1 MMKFSEINTTKN
13 KLLLLGFL
21 VLLLIVL
28 FVIYRLNQREEKSV
42 VQDLNTVSS
51 KVLSPDEL
59 KRIIPLK
66 IDSIASLFAI
76 RKEWVKDLSDNNSI
90 EKQTKGKQEKTKK
103 TTKLNINEVLWF
115 SREITIP
122 KDVSSSEFNLALRNS
137 LYELDFDCTGNED
150 PRSRNL
156 LINIYNKKDSSRKT
170 IGNVNLVFSN
180 NIKRESAD
188 ICLII
193 NKVEDNSI
201 GDLEKLLSLPD
212 KFSVVLPDI
221 VSKIDAQTVVL
232 DSKRDYV
239 IFADIGT
246 EDDLLA
252 EFKYEMPSK
261 VWRSKVRSMC
271 YEYDKAAAVI
281 LLNPRR
287 INPYETDLLTEFS
300 RYNLKAYKDT
310 ILVKFDSEEDSE
322 KKIKAFFNDIIL
334 RSQKGARSIIYLVN
348 FNNEDMQ
355 VFRNESFKL
364 KRKGYNFFTLS
375 EIMKRRQRLAEQE
388 VKTEVTG

>member
-1 MMKFSEINTTKN
+1 MKFSEINTNKN

-21 VLLLIVL
+21 VLLFLVL
-28 FVIYRLNQREEKSV
+28 FVFYRLNLPEEKSV
-42 VQDLNTVSS
+42 VQDVNTLSVT
-51 KVLSPDEL
+51 VLSPDEL

-76 RKEWVKDLSDNNSI
+76 RKEWVKDLADDSQS
-90 EKQTKGKQEKTKK
+90 EKQKKGKQNKTKK
-103 TTKLNINEVLWF
+103 PPKLTINEVLWF

-122 KDVSSSEFNLALRNS
+122 KDVSSSEFNLALKNS
-137 LYELDFDCTGNED
+137 LYELDFDCIGTED

-170 IGNVNLVFSN
+170 IGKVSLVFSD

-201 GDLEKLLSLPD
+201 PDLEKLLSLPD

-221 VSKIDAQTVVL
+221 VSRIDAQTVVL

-252 EFKYEMPSK
+252 EFKSEMPSK

-281 LLNPRR
+281 LLNPKK
-287 INPYETDLLTEFS
+287 INPYETDLLAEFA

-310 ILVKFDSEEDSE
+310 ILVKFETEEDSE
-322 KKIKAFFNDIIL
+322 KKIKAFFSDIIQ
-334 RSQKGARSIIYLVN
+334 RSQKGARSIVYLVN

-364 KRKGYNFFTLS
+364 KRKGYSFFTLS
-375 EIMKRRQRLAEQE
+375 EIMKRRQKLLDQE

>member
-1 MMKFSEINTTKN
+1 MKFSEINTNKN

-21 VLLLIVL
+21 ALLLLVL
-28 FVIYRLNQREEKSV
+28 FVIYRLTLPEEKLV
-42 VQDLNTVSS
+42 VHDINTVSVN
-51 KVLSPDEL
+51 VLSPDEL

-76 RKEWVKDLSDNNSI
+76 RKEWVKDLLDNSSS
-90 EKQTKGKQEKTKK
+90 EKQTKGKQDKTKK
-103 TTKLNINEVLWF
+103 PPKLNINDVLWF

-122 KDVSSSEFNLALRNS
+122 KDVSSSEFNLALKNS
-137 LYELDFDCTGNED
+137 LYELDFDCIGTED

-170 IGNVNLVFSN
+170 IGNVNLVFSD

-188 ICLII
+188 ICMII

-201 GDLEKLLSLPD
+201 PDLEKLLALPD

-221 VSKIDAQTVVL
+221 VSRIDAQTVVL

-252 EFKYEMPSK
+252 EFKSEMTSK

-281 LLNPRR
+281 LLNPKK
-287 INPYETDLLTEFS
+287 INPYETDLLTEFA

-310 ILVKFDSEEDSE
+310 ILVKFNSEENSE
-322 KKIKAFFNDIIL
+322 KKIKAFFNDIVN
-334 RSQKGARSIIYLVN
+334 RSQKGARSIVYLIN

-364 KRKGYNFFTLS
+364 KRKGFSFFTLS
-375 EIMKRRQRLAEQE
+375 EIMKRRQKQLDQE

>member
-1 MMKFSEINTTKN
+1 MKFSEINTNKN

-21 VLLLIVL
+21 ALLFLVL
-28 FVIYRLNQREEKSV
+28 FVFYRLNLPEEKSV
-42 VQDLNTVSS
+42 VQDANTLSVT
-51 KVLSPDEL
+51 VLSPDEL

-76 RKEWVKDLSDNNSI
+76 RKEWVKDLTDNSPT
-90 EKQTKGKQEKTKK
+90 EKQTKGKQDKNKK
-103 TTKLNINEVLWF
+103 PPKLTINEVLWF

-122 KDVSSSEFNLALRNS
+122 KDVSSSEFNLALKNS
-137 LYELDFDCTGNED
+137 LYELDFDCIGTED

-170 IGNVNLVFSN
+170 IGKVSLVFSD

-201 GDLEKLLSLPD
+201 PDLEKLLSLPD

-221 VSKIDAQTVVL
+221 VSRIDAQTVVL

-252 EFKYEMPSK
+252 EFKSEMPSK

-281 LLNPRR
+281 LLNPKK
-287 INPYETDLLTEFS
+287 INPYETDLLTEFA

-310 ILVKFDSEEDSE
+310 ILVKFETEDDSE
-322 KKIKAFFNDIIL
+322 KKIKAFFSDIIQ
-334 RSQKGARSIIYLVN
+334 RSQKGARSIVYLVN

-364 KRKGYNFFTLS
+364 KRKGYSFFSLS
-375 EIMKRRQRLAEQE
+375 EIMKRRQKLLDQE
-388 VKTEVTG
+388 FKTEVTG

>member
-1 MMKFSEINTTKN
+1 MKFSEINTNKN

-21 VLLLIVL
+21 ALLLIVL
-28 FVIYRLNQREEKSV
+28 FVIYRLTLPEEKSV
-42 VQDLNTVSS
+42 VQDINTVSVN
-51 KVLSPDEL
+51 VLSPDEL

-76 RKEWVKDLSDNNSI
+76 RKEWVKDLLDNSSS
-90 EKQTKGKQEKTKK
+90 EKQTKGKQDKTKK
-103 TTKLNINEVLWF
+103 PPKLNINDVLWF

-122 KDVSSSEFNLALRNS
+122 KDVSSSEFNLALKNS
-137 LYELDFDCTGNED
+137 LYELDFDCIGTED

-170 IGNVNLVFSN
+170 IGNVNLVFSD

-188 ICLII
+188 ICMII

-201 GDLEKLLSLPD
+201 PDLEKLLALPD

-221 VSKIDAQTVVL
+221 VSRIDAQTVVL

-252 EFKYEMPSK
+252 EFKSEMTSK

-281 LLNPRR
+281 LLNPKR
-287 INPYETDLLTEFS
+287 INPYETDLLTEFA

-310 ILVKFDSEEDSE
+310 ILVKFETEDDSE
-322 KKIKAFFNDIIL
+322 KKIKAFFSDIIQ
-334 RSQKGARSIIYLVN
+334 RSQKGARSIVYLVN

-364 KRKGYNFFTLS
+364 KRKGFSFFTLS
-375 EIMKRRQRLAEQE
+375 EIMKRRQKQLDQE

>member
-1 MMKFSEINTTKN
+1 MKFSEINTNKN

-21 VLLLIVL
+21 ALLFLVL
-28 FVIYRLNQREEKSV
+28 FVFYRLNLPEEKSV
-42 VQDLNTVSS
+42 VQDANTLSVT
-51 KVLSPDEL
+51 VLSPDEL

-76 RKEWVKDLSDNNSI
+76 RKEWVKDLTDNSPT
-90 EKQTKGKQEKTKK
+90 EKQTKGKQDKTKK
-103 TTKLNINEVLWF
+103 PSKLTINEVLWF

-122 KDVSSSEFNLALRNS
+122 KDVSSSEFNLALKNS
-137 LYELDFDCTGNED
+137 LYELDFDCIGTED

-170 IGNVNLVFSN
+170 IGKVSLVFSD

-201 GDLEKLLSLPD
+201 PDLEKLLSLPD

-221 VSKIDAQTVVL
+221 VSRIDAQTVVL

-239 IFADIGT
+239 IFADLGT

-252 EFKYEMPSK
+252 EFKSEMPSK

-281 LLNPRR
+281 LLNPKK
-287 INPYETDLLTEFS
+287 INPYETDLLTEFA

-310 ILVKFDSEEDSE
+310 ILVKFDSEEESE
-322 KKIKAFFNDIIL
+322 KKIQAFFIDIIQK
-334 RSQKGARSIIYLVN
+334 SQKGARSIVYLVN

-364 KRKGYNFFTLS
+364 KRKGYSFFTLS
-375 EIMKRRQRLAEQE
+375 EIMKRRQKLLDQE

>member
-1 MMKFSEINTTKN
+1 MKFSEINTNKN

-21 VLLLIVL
+21 ALLFLVL
-28 FVIYRLNQREEKSV
+28 FVFYRLNLPEEKSV
-42 VQDLNTVSS
+42 VQDAKTLSVT
-51 KVLSPDEL
+51 VLSPDEL

-76 RKEWVKDLSDNNSI
+76 RKEWVKDLTDDSHS
-90 EKQTKGKQEKTKK
+90 EKLKKGKQDKTKK
-103 TTKLNINEVLWF
+103 LPKLTINEVLWF

-122 KDVSSSEFNLALRNS
+122 KDVSSSEFNLALKNS
-137 LYELDFDCTGNED
+137 LYELDFDCIGTED

-170 IGNVNLVFSN
+170 IGKVSLVFSD

-201 GDLEKLLSLPD
+201 PDLEKLLSLPD

-221 VSKIDAQTVVL
+221 VSRIDAQTVVL

-252 EFKYEMPSK
+252 EFKSEMPSK
-261 VWRSKVRSMC
+261 IWRSKVRSMC

-281 LLNPRR
+281 LLNPKK
-287 INPYETDLLTEFS
+287 INPYETDLLTEFA

-310 ILVKFDSEEDSE
+310 ILVKFETEDDSE
-322 KKIKAFFNDIIL
+322 KKIKAFFNDIIQ
-334 RSQKGARSIIYLVN
+334 RSQKGARSIVYLVN

-364 KRKGYNFFTLS
+364 KRKGYSFFSLS
-375 EIMKRRQRLAEQE
+375 EIMKRRQKLLDQE

>member
-1 MMKFSEINTTKN
+1 MKFSEINTNKN

-21 VLLLIVL
+21 ALLLIVL
-28 FVIYRLNQREEKSV
+28 FVIYRLTLPEEKSV
-42 VQDLNTVSS
+42 VQEVNSLSV
-51 KVLSPDEL
+51 KVLTPDEL

-76 RKEWVKDLSDNNSI
+76 RKEWMKDLSDNTHS
-90 EKQTKGKQEKTKK
+90 EKQPKGKQDKTKK
-103 TTKLNINEVLWF
+103 SPKLNINEVLWF

-122 KDVSSSEFNLALRNS
+122 KDVSSSEFNLALKNS
-137 LYELDFDCTGNED
+137 LYELDFDCIGTED

-170 IGNVNLVFSN
+170 IGNVSLVFSD
-180 NIKRESAD
+180 NIKREAAD

-201 GDLEKLLSLPD
+201 PELEKLLALPD
-212 KFSVVLPDI
+212 KFTVVLPDI

-252 EFKYEMPSK
+252 EFKSEMPLK

-281 LLNPRR
+281 LLNPKK
-287 INPYETDLLTEFS
+287 INPYESDLLTEFAK
-300 RYNLKAYKDT
+300 YNLKAYKDT
-310 ILVKFDSEEDSE
+310 ILVKYDSQENSE
-322 KKIKAFFNDIIL
+322 KKIKAFFGDVIQ

-364 KRKGYNFFTLS
+364 KRKGFNFFTLS
-375 EIMKRRQRLAEQE
+375 EIMKRRQKQLDQE

>member
-1 MMKFSEINTTKN
+1 MKFSEINTNKN

-21 VLLLIVL
+21 ALLFLVL
-28 FVIYRLNQREEKSV
+28 FVFYRLNLPEEKSV
-42 VQDLNTVSS
+42 VQDAKTLSVT
-51 KVLSPDEL
+51 VLSPDEL

-66 IDSIASLFAI
+66 IDSIASLFEI
-76 RKEWVKDLSDNNSI
+76 SKEWVKDLTDDSHS
-90 EKQTKGKQEKTKK
+90 EKLKKGKQDKTKK
-103 TTKLNINEVLWF
+103 LPKLTINEVLWF

-122 KDVSSSEFNLALRNS
+122 KDVSSSEFNLALKNS
-137 LYELDFDCTGNED
+137 LYELDFDCIGTED

-170 IGNVNLVFSN
+170 IGKVSLVFSD

-201 GDLEKLLSLPD
+201 PDLEKLLSLPD

-221 VSKIDAQTVVL
+221 VSRIDAQTVVL

-252 EFKYEMPSK
+252 EFKSEMPSK
-261 VWRSKVRSMC
+261 IWRSKVRSMC

-281 LLNPRR
+281 LLNPKK
-287 INPYETDLLTEFS
+287 INPYETDLLTEFA

-310 ILVKFDSEEDSE
+310 ILVKFETEDDSE
-322 KKIKAFFNDIIL
+322 KKIKAFFNDIIQ
-334 RSQKGARSIIYLVN
+334 RSQKGARSIVYLVN

-364 KRKGYNFFTLS
+364 KRKGYSFFSLS
-375 EIMKRRQRLAEQE
+375 EIMKRRQKLLDQE

>member
-1 MMKFSEINTTKN
+1 MKFSEINTNKN

-21 VLLLIVL
+21 ALLLLVL
-28 FVIYRLNQREEKSV
+28 FVIYRLTLPEEKLV
-42 VQDLNTVSS
+42 VQDINTVSVN
-51 KVLSPDEL
+51 VLSPDEL
-59 KRIIPLK
+59 RRIIPLK

-76 RKEWVKDLSDNNSI
+76 RKEWVKDLLDNSSS
-90 EKQTKGKQEKTKK
+90 EKQTKGKQDKTKK
-103 TTKLNINEVLWF
+103 PPKLTINEVLWF

-122 KDVSSSEFNLALRNS
+122 KDVSSSEFNLALKNS
-137 LYELDFDCTGNED
+137 LYELDFDCIGTED

-170 IGNVNLVFSN
+170 IGNVNLVFSD

-188 ICLII
+188 ICMII

-201 GDLEKLLSLPD
+201 PDLEKLLALPD

-221 VSKIDAQTVVL
+221 VSRIDAQTVVL

-252 EFKYEMPSK
+252 EFKSEMTSK

-281 LLNPRR
+281 LLNPKK
-287 INPYETDLLTEFS
+287 INPYETDLLTEFA

-310 ILVKFDSEEDSE
+310 ILVKFNSEENSE
-322 KKIKAFFNDIIL
+322 KKIKAFFNDIVN
-334 RSQKGARSIIYLVN
+334 RSQKGARSIVYLIN

-364 KRKGYNFFTLS
+364 KRKGFSFFTLS
-375 EIMKRRQRLAEQE
+375 EIMKRRQKQLDQE